1 MITLNHQLPDLI
13 WNERTRLELR
23 IALEYE
29 MKAFDKEQRLKKNKK
44 VAWNYQQFQIIYE
57 SLKDEMQVGPIYIR
71 HFLEAGDSFF
81 RSLENPSPLVLFEKL
96 FRRVLV
102 NGNNNSSLSI
112 VCTRSLIRLY
122 YVCWDSIGV
131 FDDMLLIVKMLN
143 EANNIELQHCL
154 LDFLELLSTEENNLL
169 QLLDGNFVN
178 SIIKYASLAHLNPD
192 QIGNVLARLTNNVLM
207 IKSEDVRNTS
217 SASSSSSSSSSFQT
231 QNDSTSN
238 NIKKKSNDNE
248 NQSASQVQQK
258 QPVQPRSL
266 SLWIPDDIS
275 CPSVWFV
282 APPVPQGRGMGIRSI
297 PPINT
302 QKGPFRVSE
311 LKEML
316 DRCVGCLLNLL
327 TSLKN
332 LSVIHEIFKYRCFH
346 LLIPLLSIGE
356 KLRKIALL
364 PPSWGRKTGTK
375 KDSLLLLIQ
384 EDGEI

>member
-1 MITLNHQLPDLI
+1 MFHMITLNHQLPDLI

-29 MKAFDKEQRLKKNKK
+29 MKSFDKEQRLKKNKK

-122 YVCWDSIGV
+122 SVCWDSIGI
-131 FDDMLLIVKMLN
+131 FDDMLLIVKMLD

-169 QLLDGNFVN
+169 QLLDENFVN

-207 IKSEDVRNTS
+207 IKSEEVKNNSQASPT
-217 SASSSSSSSSSFQT
+217 SSSSSSSSSTVFHT
-231 QNDSTSN
+231 QNENTNNNNSIKKKDN
-238 NIKKKSNDNE
+238 NIK
-248 NQSASQVQQK
+248 NQNISHVQQK
-258 QPVQPRSL
+258 QPVQSRSL
-266 SLWIPDDIS
+266 SLWLPDDLS

-282 APPVPQGRGMGIRSI
+282 APPVPQGRGMGIRSL
-297 PPINT
+297 PPVHT

-316 DRCVGCLLNLL
+316 DRYVEVSES
-327 TSLKN
+327 TYI
-332 LSVIHEIFKYRCFH
+332 SVYNICIYYILIYIHHKYVDDICF
-346 LLIPLLSIGE
+346 
-356 KLRKIALL
+356 
-364 PPSWGRKTGTK
+364 
-375 KDSLLLLIQ
+375 
-384 EDGEI
+384 